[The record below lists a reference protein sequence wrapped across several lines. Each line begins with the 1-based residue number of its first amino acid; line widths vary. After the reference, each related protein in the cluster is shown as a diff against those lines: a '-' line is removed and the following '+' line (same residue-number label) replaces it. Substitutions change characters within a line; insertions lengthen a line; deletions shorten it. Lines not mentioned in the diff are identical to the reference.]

1 LKVFDPTAKRTRT
14 DDLPIC
20 NTATGWRYDHS
31 FKPPDHAVKLAK
43 RAVQELGYLW
53 GGVDILEDAKGACY
67 VLEVNSAPGMDDTTA
82 HAYADAIEKH
92 VLKTHGH

>member
-1 LKVFDPTAKRTRT
+1 M
-14 DDLPIC
+14 
-20 NTATGWRYDHS
+20 N
-31 FKPPDHAVKLAK
+31 LAK

-92 VLKTHGH
+92 ALKTHGH